1 MINSFCGMT
10 DWQKAFSLISSQDH
24 CQRSSLL
31 WISDTPWASKIWTC
45 AEPAEFRLCRMKLQ
59 PTFATNFI
67 QMLSQL
73 VLTCFFFLQTCRVP
87 LLTESHHSHQQQRQH
102 NNNSALLSIQQLQ
115 SWSEVLPTTRAI
127 LERAQS
133 SCKQWMKIYTSRVSV
148 FPVAVQGSTG
158 KGTWIVWVFQR
169 DI

>member
-31 WISDTPWASKIWTC
+31 WISDMPWARKIWTC

-67 QMLSQL
+67 QMLSKL
-73 VLTCFFFLQTCRVP
+73 VLTCFFVCKLVECP
-87 LLTESHHSHQQQRQH
+87 YLLKVIIVT
-102 NNNSALLSIQQLQ
+102 NNNRNTTTTQHYRLS
-115 SWSEVLPTTRAI
+115 
-127 LERAQS
+127 S
-133 SCKQWMKIYTSRVSV
+133 SCKAGLKCSQQPEPYWNVPRVLANNGRKFIPQELV
-148 FPVAVQGSTG
+148 FSQQLFKEVLG
-158 KGTWIVWVFQR
+158 KEPE
-169 DI
+169 